1 MQISD
6 IRNIVT
12 RGRQILKTAKYHNEK
27 KNYDDEGDKIN
38 R

>member
-12 RGRQILKTAKYHNEK
+12 RGTQILKTAKYHNEK

-38 R
+38 G